1 MIYNE
6 HICDG
11 MSLWTDLCHY
21 CFSFGC
27 QDRCLHSLQCRPWN
41 WLGSSLA
48 NLIGNEFWLLSL
60 IFKLATW
67 VSKGILPIRYF
78 HSNFILCKLIVY
90 FSFPLSYFNIIL
102 AGLVPLSDP
111 SFLHLS
117 GKNIKQVCQIGIYKL
132 TFGII
137 EFILVYPL
145 TIIFFSPSFF
155 IRGMFPCAQIWV
167 VKTSNR
173 HVK

>member
-1 MIYNE
+1 
-6 HICDG
+6 

-48 NLIGNEFWLLSL
+48 NLIGNEFWLLSF
-60 IFKLATW
+60 IFKLATL
-67 VSKGILPIRYF
+67 VSKSQRAFCQLDI
-78 HSNFILCKLIVY
+78 FIQTSFFVSLYIVY
-90 FSFPLSYFNIIL
+90 FSFPLNYFNIIL
-102 AGLVPLSDP
+102 AGVVPLSDP

-117 GKNIKQVCQIGIYKL
+117 GKNIKLTCQIGIYKL

-137 EFILVYPL
+137 EFILVSPL
-145 TIIFFSPSFF
+145 TIIFRCPSFF

>member
-6 HICDG
+6 HIFDD

-117 GKNIKQVCQIGIYKL
+117 GKNIKLTCQIGIFLWHIWSPFCRKFPVKVP
-132 TFGII
+132 TFG
-137 EFILVYPL
+137 EGEG
-145 TIIFFSPSFF
+145 
-155 IRGMFPCAQIWV
+155 RG
-167 VKTSNR
+167 VKPVGTKSQL
-173 HVK
+173 